1 MKLLATLALFG
12 VISANDVDSI
22 LDEDAEMWVRVS
34 GAHMRVVCPRLHPR
48 LNDAVR
54 YANQI
59 PISQPHEKALNEL
72 HNAQQTI
79 AQRCSWNGTFYHCA
93 PHDEQYILSQLMT
106 ARVKLGTLS
115 RRNTSLNVVNA
126 YNKTY
131 WAREYATR
139 CINAHSTL
147 AHQVRLAENPEHDA
161 DILEQMDMDVA
172 LAALDMS
179 EEEIATIKLS
189 FADDGKQ
196 LHKEIADVE
205 RLAKAIHK
213 SKVDD
218 KIEDSLEALFKSKEM
233 KELKALEEAHKK
245 TPMGKALEAA
255 VTKALTNTGKAVHG
269 DEHSISI
276 DNDKLP
282 GLERDWMAA
291 K

>member
-12 VISANDVDSI
+12 VISATEVDSL

-48 LNDAVR
+48 LNDAIR
-54 YANQI
+54 YANGI
-59 PISQPHEKALNEL
+59 PISRPHEKALTEL

-79 AQRCSWNGTFYHCA
+79 AQRCSWNGTFYSCA

-147 AHQVRLAENPEHDA
+147 AAQVRLAENPEHDA
-161 DILEQMDMDVA
+161 DILEQMDVDTA
-172 LAALDMS
+172 LAALDMT
-179 EEEIATIKLS
+179 EEELEMIKLS
-189 FADDGKQ
+189 FSDNGSSI
-196 LHKEIADVE
+196 HKEVADIE

-213 SKVDD
+213 SGAD
-218 KIEDSLEALFKSKEM
+218 KDIKAGVENLLKSKEM
-233 KELKALEEAHKK
+233 AHLKLRSSQF
-245 TPMGKALEAA
+245 
-255 VTKALTNTGKAVHG
+255 
-269 DEHSISI
+269 D
-276 DNDKLP
+276 
-282 GLERDWMAA
+282 RR
-291 K
+291 